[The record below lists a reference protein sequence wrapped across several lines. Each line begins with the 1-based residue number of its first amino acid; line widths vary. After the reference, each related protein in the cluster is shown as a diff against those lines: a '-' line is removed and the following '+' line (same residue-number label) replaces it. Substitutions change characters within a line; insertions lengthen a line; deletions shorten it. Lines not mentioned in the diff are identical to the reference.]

1 MPISDYIITAIEVIG
16 TVAYA
21 VSGAMAA
28 IEKRADFF
36 GVIFLACV
44 TAAGGG
50 ILRDVLL
57 GHFPPRI
64 FFDMLNVTAAITT
77 AVLVFMLARH
87 WKTAYLS
94 NTRAIDTI
102 DNVFDAL
109 GLGALTVMGV
119 QIALESGLQD
129 NCPAAMFI
137 GMVTGVGGGLT
148 RDLIINEMPFVL
160 KKRIYAVATLAG
172 GLVYYLMQGHADQTV
187 AAFTSMG
194 VTFAIRMLA
203 THFRWNLPPAI

>member
-1 MPISDYIITAIEVIG
+1 MPVSEYIITAVEVLG

-44 TAAGGG
+44 TATGGG
-50 ILRDVLL
+50 ILRDMML
-57 GHFPPRI
+57 GCFPPRI
-64 FFDMLNVTAAITT
+64 FFDALNVTAALLTSV
-77 AVLVFMLARH
+77 AVYFLARR
-87 WKTAYLS
+87 WKDFYLG

-109 GLGALTVMGV
+109 GLGAFTVMGV
-119 QIALESGLQD
+119 QIAIESGLEQ
-129 NCPAAMFI
+129 NCPAALFM
-137 GMVTGVGGGLT
+137 GMVTGIGGGLI
-148 RDLIINEMPFVL
+148 RDTIVNEMPFVL
-160 KKRIYAVATLAG
+160 KKRIYAVATLIG
-172 GLVYYLMQGHADQTV
+172 GLCYYLLLGSAGQTA
-187 AAFTSMG
+187 AAFLSMG

-203 THFRWNLPPAI
+203 THYRWNLPPAI

>member
-1 MPISDYIITAIEVIG
+1 MPISDYIITVIEVLG

-44 TAAGGG
+44 TAMGGG

-64 FFDMLNVTAAITT
+64 FFDPVNVPAAILTSV
-77 AVLVFMLARH
+77 AVYAIARR
-87 WKTAYLS
+87 WKDFYLS
-94 NTRAIDTI
+94 NTRLIDTI

-109 GLGALTVMGV
+109 GLGAFTVMGV
-119 QIALESGLQD
+119 QIAMESGLQ
-129 NCPAAMFI
+129 NNWLAALFI
-137 GMVTGVGGGLT
+137 GMVTGIGGGLT

-160 KKRIYAVATLAG
+160 KKRIYAVATLVG
-172 GLVYYLMQGHADQTV
+172 GLVYFLLQGRVEQTV
-187 AAFTSMG
+187 AAFASMG
-194 VTFAIRMLA
+194 VTFSVRMLA
-203 THFRWNLPPAI
+203 THYRWNLPPAI

>member
-1 MPISDYIITAIEVIG
+1 MLISDYIMAVIEVVG

-28 IEKRADFF
+28 IEKRADLF

-44 TAAGGG
+44 TAVGGG
-50 ILRDVLL
+50 IMRDIML
-57 GHFPPRI
+57 GHFPPRT
-64 FFDMLNVTAAITT
+64 FFDMVNVSAAIATSV
-77 AVLVFMLARH
+77 AVFLAARH
-87 WKTAYLS
+87 WKEAYLS

-109 GLGALTVMGV
+109 GLGAFTVMGV
-119 QIALESGLQD
+119 QIALESGLD
-129 NCPAAMFI
+129 GNCPAALFM

-160 KKRIYAVATLAG
+160 KKRIYAVATLVG
-172 GLVYYLMQGHADQTV
+172 GLVYYLMQSHTSTSA

-203 THFRWNLPPAI
+203 THYRWNLPSAI